1 MVLISR
7 VWLVNL
13 HAYIVH
19 YLHLQLNCELNK
31 STKIFRSLFSI
42 DERSLQFL
50 IHLVRH
56 LPSKSQSKQSNW
68 NEKYSKPLYTIKRA
82 RTSIMKGIARKAPL
96 RDNPFLPLQSLSVR
110 RSFYKQRKTIKSVW
124 KIIKGFIYNLQ
135 ADQLSDVLPW

>member
-13 HAYIVH
+13 HAYIVR

-42 DERSLQFL
+42 DERSLHFL

-56 LPSKSQSKQSNW
+56 LPYKSQSKQSNW
-68 NEKYSKPLYTIKRA
+68 NEKYSKPLYTIKRD
-82 RTSIMKGIARKAPL
+82 S
-96 RDNPFLPLQSLSVR
+96 N
-110 RSFYKQRKTIKSVW
+110 
-124 KIIKGFIYNLQ
+124 
-135 ADQLSDVLPW
+135 